1 MKKLLDGR
9 LRWVLI
15 FVTFLI
21 SSLAYMDR
29 VNISI
34 AAGAIQKEY
43 ALSNVQLGWVFS
55 AFVLGYALFQAPGGR
70 FADRFGPRVVIAL
83 AVLWWSVFTFFT
95 AVVPVGLAVSVALLI
110 GVRFLLGMGEAVM
123 FPASNSLV
131 AKWIPSTER
140 GRANGLI
147 FAGVGAGSA
156 VAPPLIAY
164 ILVNWG
170 WRWSFYLRVPIGIV
184 AALVWYLLVRDSPK
198 AHPWTSKKELATIEA
213 GLPARAKES
222 EARQTAPWMAILRNR
237 SMMAMTFSY
246 FAFGYVAWIFF
257 TWFFTYLSRVRGLD
271 LKSSSFF
278 SMLPF
283 IAMAGCSTL
292 GGWIADILTKRY
304 GKRVGRCGVALVGIG
319 LSAVLVALATQVES
333 AQLASLVLASG
344 AGALYLAQSAFWAI
358 TADIA
363 GASAGSASGLM
374 NMGGQLGGALTASLT
389 PWIADHFGW
398 TPSFLVAAALCA
410 LGALAWLLVDPNTPI
425 SYKAEAGQ
433 AAAE

>member
-15 FVTFLI
+15 FLTFLI

-70 FADRFGPRVVIAL
+70 FADRFGPRIVIAL

-95 AVVPVGLAVSVALLI
+95 AVVPVGIALSVALLI

-131 AKWIPSTER
+131 AQWIPSTER

-170 WRWSFYLRVPIGIV
+170 WRWSFYLRAPIGIV
-184 AALVWYLLVRDSPK
+184 AALVWYWLVRDSPK

-283 IAMAGCSTL
+283 IAMAGCSTM

-319 LSAVLVALATQVES
+319 LAAVLVALATQVES

-425 SYKAEAGQ
+425 SYKPATEQG
-433 AAAE
+433 AAE